1 MTMAILDAIA
11 RWFFGSL
18 KVDIADLMAWA
29 EKLDVDKDGA
39 ISVAELIEFLRK
51 RRDDGKVH

>member
-1 MTMAILDAIA
+1 MAILDAIA